1 MTSPKPPSSLDGHCS
16 VVHDNALYVYT
27 PSTLMTLPLEK
38 GGNWTTLD
46 MGQSVTGAACVK
58 GSADGDPNH
67 QAMFIVGGTSDNKT
81 YSGLQRYS
89 FVNEKWESITLPS
102 QQIQN
107 RVNHSAIYLSGSSS
121 ILVYAGSAD
130 SNEDASTSTFEIT
143 TAGPSFGIENRDSN
157 GAPAAIKPT
166 LLPWDNT
173 TAVYVGGMST
183 NTEVFL
189 YRAGSGWQTSGVSL
203 AAGIPSDAGVAMQSN
218 SDGSKFLEIFDM
230 TSSPNN
236 VSYVA
241 LSQSGGNLAWPG
253 EPVTFGSSS
262 STAGAQKRDWGNL
275 PAYDSTFA
283 PSTPRTGFSIAQSDN
298 GLVVISGGSEK
309 DPVTLFNQAKNSW
322 VDTTAF
328 FGSQKNGAIQQPLG
342 TTTTSAASTATATS
356 TATST
361 TASATSAIASAS
373 STATPSSDSGGS
385 STGLI
390 IGATLG
396 ALGGLAILLII
407 LLLILRR
414 LHRKKDLTEKGGR
427 RSGADDKDRLSF
439 QDQGIEPL
447 TQSAVPMARSQ
458 GPSAVDSIYM
468 ISGKFADDNPSATP
482 MVKTNNSN
490 ISRPLIPQNNG
501 TPTNEPQNP
510 TATRFLNPNQA
521 RGDRSTNAG
530 WSKYFQDTSATDV
543 MNSHR
548 NTFSS
553 DISQESRSDYGSDA
567 WPHISE
573 KGTGLQEPRP
583 LGLPSHSPSNER
595 LPTVG
600 RGYAHHGHTAKISSA
615 DSASSVSDEDYEHDR
630 RDAFS
635 SGVPASI
642 NDTLHWSHPGIR
654 PPSSNYTESF
664 YQSSAHNL
672 PTMHS
677 EPMPN
682 DGRGSSAIFHQ
693 DTFNPPRSNINSDMS
708 WLNIHAEK

>member
-1 MTSPKPPSSLDGHCS
+1 MK
-16 VVHDNALYVYT
+16 
-27 PSTLMTLPLEK
+27 LPLEK
-38 GGNWTTLD
+38 DGNWTTLE
-46 MGQSVTGAACVK
+46 MGQSVTGAACVT
-58 GSADGDPNH
+58 GSADGNPNN
-67 QAMFIVGGTSDNKT
+67 QVLFVIGGTSDNST
-81 YSGLQRYS
+81 YPGLQRYW
-89 FVNEKWESITLPS
+89 FADNKWESISLPT
-102 QQIQN
+102 QQMQN
-107 RVNHSAIYLSGSSS
+107 RTGHNAMYLTGSSS
-121 ILVYAGSAD
+121 ILVYAGSPD
-130 SNEDASTSTFEIT
+130 TNQDASTSTFEIT
-143 TAGPSFGIENRDSN
+143 TTGTSYGIQSREDD
-157 GAPAAIKPT
+157 GAPAATNPT

-189 YRAGSGWQTSGVSL
+189 YRAGSGWETSGMSL
-203 AAGIPSDAGVAMQSN
+203 AAGIPSDAGVALQSN

-230 TSSPNN
+230 TASPNN

-241 LSQSGGNLAWPG
+241 LAQAGGSLAWPG
-253 EPVTFGSSS
+253 QPVTFGSSS
-262 STAGAQKRDWGNL
+262 TTGAQKRDWGNL
-275 PAYDSTFA
+275 PAYNSTFA
-283 PSTPRTGFSIAQSDN
+283 PSTSRTGFSLTQSDD

-309 DPVTLFNQAKNSW
+309 DPVTLFNQAENRW

-328 FGSQKNGAIQQPLG
+328 FGNQKNGAVQQPLG
-342 TTTTSAASTATATS
+342 TTTTSAAPTATAT

-361 TASATSAIASAS
+361 TASTTASAIASAS
-373 STATPSSDSGGS
+373 STSAPSSGGGGA

-396 ALGGLAILLII
+396 ALAGVAILLAI

-427 RSGADDKDRLSF
+427 RSGADDRDRLSF

-468 ISGKFADDNPSATP
+468 ISGKFAGDNPSATP
-482 MVKTNNSN
+482 MVKTNNRN
-490 ISRPLIPQNNG
+490 ISRPIIPQHND
-501 TPTNEPQNP
+501 TSTNDTQNP
-510 TATRFLNPNQA
+510 TATRFLDPNQA
-521 RGDRSTNAG
+521 RGDRSTGAG

-548 NTFSS
+548 NTVGSE
-553 DISQESRSDYGSDA
+553 ISQDSRSDYGSDA
-567 WPHISE
+567 WPHASE
-573 KGTGLQEPRP
+573 KGTAPMHGLQQPRP
-583 LGLPSHSPSNER
+583 LALPSHNPSSER

-600 RGYAHHGHTAKISSA
+600 RGFSHHGHTAKISSA
-615 DSASSVSDEDYEHDR
+615 DSASSVSDEDYEYDR

-635 SGVPASI
+635 SGIPASI
-642 NDTLHWSHPGIR
+642 NDPLHWSQPGIR
-654 PPSSNYTESF
+654 PPSSNYTESL
-664 YQSSAHNL
+664 YQPSGLNI
-672 PTMHS
+672 PTRN

-693 DTFNPPRSNINSDMS
+693 DTFDQHRNNINSDMS

>member
-1 MTSPKPPSSLDGHCS
+1 MSSPKPPSSLDGHCS
-16 VVHDNALYVYT
+16 VVHNNALYVYT
-27 PSTLMTLPLEK
+27 PSTLMKLPFQK
-38 GGNWTTLD
+38 GTNWTTLD
-46 MGQSVTGAACVK
+46 MGESVTGAACVT
-58 GSADGDPNH
+58 GSAGGDPNN
-67 QAMFIVGGTSDNKT
+67 QAMFIVGGSSKNKT
-81 YSGLQRYS
+81 YSGFQTYS
-89 FVNEKWESITLPS
+89 FTDKKWETVSLPS
-102 QQIQN
+102 DQIQN
-107 RVNHSAIYLSGSSS
+107 RVNHSAIYLTGSSS

-130 SNEDASTSTFEIT
+130 SNEDASTSTLEIT
-143 TAGPSFGIENRDSN
+143 TAGGKYGIESFT
-157 GAPAAIKPT
+157 GAGVPAAIKPT

-173 TAVYVGGMST
+173 TAVYVGGTST

-189 YRAGSGWQTSGVSL
+189 YHANSGWQPSGVSL
-203 AAGIPSDAGVAMQSN
+203 AAGIPSDAGVALQSN
-218 SDGSKFLEIFDM
+218 SDGSKFLEIFDL

-253 EPVTFGSSS
+253 EPVTFSSS
-262 STAGAQKRDWGNL
+262 SSKGKRDWGNL
-275 PAYDSTFA
+275 PEYNSTFA
-283 PSTPRTGFSIAQSDN
+283 PSTSRTGFSLAQSDN
-298 GLVVISGGSEK
+298 GLVVISGGSEN
-309 DPVTLFNQAKNSW
+309 DPVTLFNQSENSW
-322 VDTTAF
+322 VDTTAL

-342 TTTTSAASTATATS
+342 ATTTSAAPTATS
-356 TATST
+356 TST
-361 TASATSAIASAS
+361 TASATGSAS
-373 STATPSSDSGGS
+373 STAPPSSGGSGS

-396 ALGGLAILLII
+396 ALAGVALLLII
-407 LLLILRR
+407 LLFILRR

-427 RSGADDKDRLSF
+427 GSAADDKDRLSF

-458 GPSAVDSIYM
+458 GLSAVDSIYM

-482 MVKTNNSN
+482 MVKTNNRA

-501 TPTNEPQNP
+501 TTTNDSQNP
-510 TATRFLNPNQA
+510 TATRFLDPNQP

-548 NTFSS
+548 NTLDS

-567 WPHISE
+567 WPHANE
-573 KGTGLQEPRP
+573 KGNASNYGLQEPRP
-583 LGLPSHSPSNER
+583 LGLPSHNPSNER

-600 RGYAHHGHTAKISSA
+600 RGYAHHGHTAQISSA
-615 DSASSVSDEDYEHDR
+615 DSASEVSDEDYEHDR

-635 SGVPASI
+635 SGIPASI
-642 NDTLHWSHPGIR
+642 NDTLSWSHPGIR
-654 PPSSNYTESF
+654 PPSSNYTESL
-664 YQSSAHNL
+664 YQPSTRNL
-672 PTMHS
+672 ATTHG

-693 DTFNPPRSNINSDMS
+693 DSFNPNRNNINSDMS